1 MKEYDLIPLTPA
13 EEEKNLILKIIKEIN
28 NEVCSSWN
36 RRDW

>member
-13 EEEKNLILKIIKEIN
+13 EARENLILKIIKEIN

>member
-13 EEEKNLILKIIKEIN
+13 EARKNLILKIIKEIN